1 MIRLP
6 PDFREFLRLL
16 NSHRVEYLLIGGYAV
31 GYYGY
36 PRPTGDMDVWIA
48 VSSQNATRVVAAL
61 VEFGFRAQDVPVA
74 LFAEPGKIV
83 RMGIPPM
90 RLEIVTTISGVEFAT
105 CYPRRCSVVIDG
117 VTVNIIGLDDLKTNK
132 KASGRH
138 KDLNDLEQLP

>member
-6 PDFREFLRLL
+6 PDFKEFLSLL
-16 NSHRVEYLLIGGYAV
+16 NSHCVEYLLIGGYAV
-31 GYYGY
+31 GYHGY

-48 VSSQNATRVVAAL
+48 LSSENAIRVVQAL
-61 VEFGFRAQDVPVA
+61 VEFGFAAEDVPVS
-74 LFAEPGKIV
+74 LFTESGRII

-90 RLEIVTTISGVEFAT
+90 RLEIVTDISGVEFET
-105 CYPRRCSVVIDG
+105 CYAHRVTAEVDG
-117 VTVNIIGLDDLKTNK
+117 VSVSIIALEDLKTNK